1 MMETLA
7 SWFGQVLGEL
17 ANTFISLFMNMMQV
31 DLATMAGVFPL
42 LITGYRMFQAIGIG
56 LIIGIA
62 IYQLLRFFGGQ
73 LVDYNDTPARILV
86 RAFIAGMMLWFGG
99 YIINLV
105 VDLAALPYRAFVE
118 NDLNPVEFKL
128 IAFDD
133 WSPTDLFIDA
143 SAAGTLKSGTVIVL
157 YILVM
162 VVILYNLLKLMLEV
176 LQRYL
181 MVGVLAYTSPLAFAT
196 ITSKSTSQIFRSY
209 VNVFLGQCALMGITA
224 WMLRLC
230 ISGFGFSEGESGAAF
245 RILLTLA
252 MCKIAQ
258 RADTYMQS
266 LGVGTVTTTAGML
279 DDILVGAKALSGNR
293 NKNGASGTGEKAN
306 TQTVL
311 GAKAR
316 EEAQSGGGFFSNI
329 NHPLR
334 HPLRSAYAATAGA
347 AMGWNAAKDE
357 IKEEMAANTPN
368 TNGQNSNN
376 MSNQMNRTARKFGGA
391 IGGIKGAYNSD
402 ALRKLPGAMLDKAHN
417 SSNERVKNSADKI
430 AEGVNL
436 MSNTMGAAKDA
447 AQATQDRIAQ
457 SGATLTEKAK
467 EIMDAGA
474 NSAAVGTIAEETK
487 EDTIGTQQR
496 DSNLY
501 DGELSM
507 GGVNE
512 VRDESGK
519 FILTP
524 NADATENGIRFDTDK
539 NGNTFIKGR
548 DNFDSGS
555 YVAENAAKLADSKF
569 GRDMSVNTLGNPEA
583 AKQFLSTGQL
593 NANDLNKGI
602 AQDNMNKMGQTAM
615 DNTFDK
621 GMSSIVSKDE
631 SYNKIKD
638 FSSWKDDNGNRHVS
652 FTSLS
657 KDGQA
662 ESAKYSLYNGPQQ
675 NENDK
680 PITTRSGT
688 DTWYVHKSD
697 TSESR
702 PAGGLG
708 NNQPSPDPRP
718 TGGSGGDRPSP
729 KPDRP
734 HQDNPAPDNPS
745 KEGPALGDN

>member
-7 SWFGQVLGEL
+7 SWIGQVLGEL
-17 ANTFISLFMNMMQV
+17 ANLFVSLFMNMMNV

-62 IYQLLRFFGGQ
+62 VYQLLRFFGGQ

-99 YIINLV
+99 YLVNMV

-118 NDLNPVEFKL
+118 TNLNPVDFKF
-128 IAFDD
+128 IGFDD
-133 WSPTDLFIDA
+133 FSLDNLFIDA
-143 SAAGTLKSGTVIVL
+143 AVDAAAIKTFKSGTIIVL

-230 ISGFGFSEGESGAAF
+230 ISGFGFSEGDSGASF

-266 LGVGTVTTTAGML
+266 LGVGTVTTTAGLL
-279 DDILVGAKALSGNR
+279 DDILVGAKTLSGNR
-293 NKNGASGTGEKAN
+293 NKNSASGTGEKAN

-334 HPLRSAYAATAGA
+334 HPLRSAVAASVGVGQSLNVGEGKLGKVAG
-347 AMGWNAAKDE
+347 
-357 IKEEMAANTPN
+357 IP
-368 TNGQNSNN
+368 
-376 MSNQMNRTARKFGGA
+376 GA
-391 IGGIKGAYNSD
+391 VKNAYNSEE
-402 ALRKLPGAMLDKAHN
+402 LSGIQSGAEYLAKNA
-417 SSNERVKNSADKI
+417 SSLAPFGK
-430 AEGVNL
+430 GVA
-436 MSNTMGAAKDA
+436 GAVVGKPAQGVAAAAGKVNGVTQKAKDA
-447 AQATQDRIAQ
+447 AARTQELIAQ
-457 SGATLTEKAK
+457 SGAALTPKAQ
-467 EIMDAGA
+467 EAQDAGP
-474 NSAAVGTIAEETK
+474 NSAAANIMGDEIAS
-487 EDTIGTQQR
+487 DDDGIGTQQK

-501 DGELSM
+501 DDNLYM
-507 GGVNE
+507 GGVKGI
-512 VRDESGK
+512 RDEETGK
-519 FILTP
+519 AILTP
-524 NADATENGIRFDTDK
+524 NDTATEKGFKFETDK
-539 NGNTFIKGR
+539 NGNPFVKGPAEDDCGAFVAGNAADLAGSKYGR
-548 DNFDSGS
+548 DLG
-555 YVAENAAKLADSKF
+555 
-569 GRDMSVNTLGNPEA
+569 VNTLGNSEA
-583 AKQFLSTGQL
+583 AQQFLKTAEL
-593 NANDLNKGI
+593 NANDMSTGI

-615 DNTFDK
+615 DNAFDK

-631 SYNKIKD
+631 NYKTVKD
-638 FSSWKDDNGNRHVS
+638 FSTWKDDQGHNNVS

-657 KDGQA
+657 RDGQS
-662 ESAKYSLYNGPQQ
+662 ESAKYRLYDGPQQ

-680 PITTRSGT
+680 PITTRIGT
-688 DTWYVHKSD
+688 KTWYVHKTD
-697 TSESR
+697 MPEVR
-702 PAGGLG
+702 PAGDLG

-718 TGGSGGDRPSP
+718 AGGSGGDRPSP

-745 KEGPALGDN
+745 NEGPALGDN

>member
-7 SWFGQVLGEL
+7 SWFAQILGEL
-17 ANTFISLFMNMMQV
+17 ANYFISLFMEMMNV

-62 IYQLLRFFGGQ
+62 VYQLLRFFGGQ

-99 YIINLV
+99 YLINMV

-118 NDLNPVEFKL
+118 NDLNPVDFQL
-128 IAFDD
+128 IGFDD
-133 WSPTDLFIDA
+133 FSLTDLFIDA
-143 SAAGTLKSGTVIVL
+143 SAAKTAKSGTVIVL
-157 YILVM
+157 YILIM

-230 ISGFGFSEGESGAAF
+230 ISGFGFSEGESGASF

-266 LGVGTVTTTAGML
+266 LGVGTVTTTAGLL
-279 DDILVGAKALSGNR
+279 DDILVGAKTLSGNR
-293 NKNGASGTGEKAN
+293 NKNSASGTGEKAN

-334 HPLRSAYAATAGA
+334 HPLRSAVAAGVGVGQSWNVNAEENTRTKVAG
-347 AMGWNAAKDE
+347 
-357 IKEEMAANTPN
+357 IP
-368 TNGQNSNN
+368 
-376 MSNQMNRTARKFGGA
+376 GA
-391 IGGIKGAYNSD
+391 VKNAYNSQE
-402 ALRKLPGAMLDKAHN
+402 LSGIQSGAEYLAKNASSLDPFSKGVAGM
-417 SSNERVKNSADKI
+417 VVGKSAQ
-430 AEGVNL
+430 GVAAAAGYVNGV
-436 MSNTMGAAKDA
+436 TQKAKDA
-447 AQATQDRIAQ
+447 AAETQKRIAE
-457 SGATLTEKAK
+457 SGVALTPKAQD
-467 EIMDAGA
+467 MQDAGP
-474 NSAAVGTIAEETK
+474 NSAAANIMGDEIASDEEILGANEQAAQEMTQKLNENRAFGNAREIVQDGKKTLWPDSKAEGTLYRDPETGALKPINDDGDPTTMPWDDVGAYYAENVSQYAANRDEAQNAMNYSLRMPGAAEE
-487 EDTIGTQQR
+487 
-496 DSNLY
+496 
-501 DGELSM
+501 
-507 GGVNE
+507 
-512 VRDESGK
+512 
-519 FILTP
+519 FISHGAFSANSDP
-524 NADATENGIRFDTDK
+524 
-539 NGNTFIKGR
+539 NGNTI
-548 DNFDSGS
+548 NQM
-555 YVAENAAKLADSKF
+555 AK
-569 GRDMSVNTLGNPEA
+569 
-583 AKQFLSTGQL
+583 
-593 NANDLNKGI
+593 
-602 AQDNMNKMGQTAM
+602 TAM
-615 DNTFDK
+615 SASFNNGMKQVVDEGEEKSRIANFETAPDVNDPNKQVVTFTT
-621 GMSSIVSKDE
+621 VA
-631 SYNKIKD
+631 
-638 FSSWKDDNGNRHVS
+638 
-652 FTSLS
+652 
-657 KDGQA
+657 KDGEPISNYRMYRGKQ
-662 ESAKYSLYNGPQQ
+662 ESPDHRAITSKQ
-675 NENDK
+675 N
-680 PITTRSGT
+680 T
-688 DTWYVHKSD
+688 TWYVHKNDNTPNPGS
-697 TSESR
+697 
-702 PAGGLG
+702 AGGLG

-718 TGGSGGDRPSP
+718 AGGSGGDRPSP